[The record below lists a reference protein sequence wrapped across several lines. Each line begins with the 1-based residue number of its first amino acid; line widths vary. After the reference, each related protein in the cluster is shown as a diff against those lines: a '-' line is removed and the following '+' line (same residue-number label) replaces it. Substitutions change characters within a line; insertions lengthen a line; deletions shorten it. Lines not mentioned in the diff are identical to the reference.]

1 MIYFGP
7 AGNIDS
13 DLLGSLEKVSKLNL
27 NSQELEFV
35 YSVNVKEELA
45 KKAQAVAKK
54 NNLFLSVH
62 ASYFINLN
70 SLEPQKIVAS
80 KKRILDACF
89 IADKL
94 SSLIKTHVVFH
105 PGFYSKMTSDDAY
118 ENIKKE
124 ILELQNEIFKKDYN
138 CVLAPETTGKS
149 SQFGSI
155 EELVKLSN
163 ETGVRICVDF
173 AHVYAR
179 NLGKVNW
186 DYVFDK
192 INDLKFLKKNKF
204 LHCHCTGIEYGEKGE
219 KKHINLNSDF
229 FYPIAKKLIEFEN
242 RIDFNIISESP
253 ITYKDSLLMK
263 KIIDKI
269 KNKKN

>member
-13 DLLGSLEKVSKLNL
+13 DLLSSLQRVSKLNL
-27 NSQELEFV
+27 DSQELEFV

-45 KKAQAVAKK
+45 KKAQAFAKK

-70 SLEPQKIVAS
+70 SLEPQKIEAS
-80 KKRILDACF
+80 KKRILEACF

-94 SSLIKTHVVFH
+94 SSLNQTHVVFH
-105 PGFYSKMTSDDAY
+105 PGFYSNMNSDEAY
-118 ENIKKE
+118 ENIKKQ
-124 ILELQNEIFKKDYN
+124 ILELQDEILKKNYN

-163 ETGVRICVDF
+163 ETGVRICIDF
-173 AHVYAR
+173 AHIYAR
-179 NLGKVNW
+179 NLGKVKW
-186 DYVFDK
+186 DDVFDK
-192 INDLKFLKKNKF
+192 LNELKFLKKNKF
-204 LHCHCTGIEYGEKGE
+204 LHCHCTGIEFGEKGE

-229 FYPIAKKLIEFEN
+229 FYPIAKKLVEFEN
-242 RIDFNIISESP
+242 KIDFNIISESP

-263 KIIDKI
+263 EIINKI
-269 KNKKN
+269 KKN